1 MTNKSNTRVS
11 IQGIANKGQIT
22 NVPEQET
29 IHELQ
34 VVFEITTGYYTM
46 NCTEGKIK
54 VPSNERSLNVIPQCE
69 VTEMKTLIRI
79 IYAMIFE
86 KNILTEYNYNMKKY
100 H

>member
-22 NVPEQET
+22 KVPEQKAVN
-29 IHELQ
+29 ELQ

-54 VPSNERSLNVIPQCE
+54 VPQNERSLNVIPQQE
-69 VTEMKTLIRI
+69 VTEMKILIRI

-86 KNILTEYNYNMKKY
+86 KNVLPE
-100 H
+100 

>member
-11 IQGIANKGQIT
+11 IQGIANKGKISK
-22 NVPEQET
+22 VPERKAV
-29 IHELQ
+29 HELQ
-34 VVFEITTGYYTM
+34 VVFEVTTGYYTI

-54 VPSNERSLNVIPQCE
+54 VPQNERSLNVIPQQE

-86 KNILTEYNYNMKKY
+86 TNALPQ
-100 H
+100 